1 MISISQ
7 VGLNKFIRANN
18 NNNDNNVC
26 SEILKVE
33 GPFIV
38 TIYSPPPLP
47 PSITSVS
54 VNRGLKVLFV
64 FSEVFFTPG

>member
-1 MISISQ
+1 MISISH

-38 TIYSPPPLP
+38 TIYFTPPINKICICEQRAEGP
-47 PSITSVS
+47 
-54 VNRGLKVLFV
+54 V
-64 FSEVFFTPG
+64 FCEGFFTPG

>member
-1 MISISQ
+1 MISISH

-33 GPFIV
+33 GP
-38 TIYSPPPLP
+38 PP

-54 VNRGLKVLFV
+54 VNRGLKVLFSV
-64 FSEVFFTPG
+64 KFFLRQDN